1 MPYQDYFQIADDVIV
16 HLDAVVKSINDPF
29 ISSRYVGLVAIS
41 AVTTY
46 ELAIKDIF
54 INFAEKKH
62 RVFGNF
68 TRSHFERINGR
79 IKVRTIRED
88 YITRFGDKYVRRFK
102 VKLDQYEI
110 QYLRQHSVSIKSSYG
125 NIIAW
130 RHAFVHQGQ
139 IQATYQEAVQSYKA
153 GKEVIHCLFQTMQR

>member
-1 MPYQDYFQIADDVIV
+1 MPYQNYFQIADDVIK
-16 HLDAVVKSINDPF
+16 HLNTFVGSIEDPF

-41 AVTTY
+41 AVTAY

-62 RVFGNF
+62 KIFGSF

-79 IKVRTIRED
+79 IKIKTIRKD
-88 YITRFGDKYVRRFK
+88 YIARFGDKYVRRFE
-102 VKLDQYEI
+102 VKIDQYEK
-110 QYLRQHSVSIKSSYG
+110 QYLRQHHISITSSYG

-130 RHAFVHQGQ
+130 RHVFVHQGQ
-139 IQATYQEAVQSYKA
+139 IQATYQEAAQSYEA
-153 GKEVIHCLFQTMQR
+153 GKEVIHCLFKTMQR